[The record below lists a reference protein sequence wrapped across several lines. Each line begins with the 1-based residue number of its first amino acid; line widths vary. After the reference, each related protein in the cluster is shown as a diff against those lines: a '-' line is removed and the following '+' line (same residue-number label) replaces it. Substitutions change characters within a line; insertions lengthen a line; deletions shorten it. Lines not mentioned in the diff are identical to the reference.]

1 MNKNNNLSSAVK
13 MLNYLKKESSKF
25 VGKSKPFPSLSQLVN
40 AAVREY
46 LATLKRNK
54 K

>member
-1 MNKNNNLSSAVK
+1 MVKNKDSSSTVK

-25 VGKSKPFPSLSQLVN
+25 VGRDKPFPSLSQLVN
-40 AAVREY
+40 TAVREY
-46 LATLKRNK
+46 LSILKRSK